1 MNIEERVKKALE
13 SRKKGYNCC
22 QAVLC
27 AFEDKYDMS
36 ESDMLKV
43 SEGFGGGMGI
53 MSVCG
58 AVTGMVI
65 VGGLEHADG
74 NTEKN
79 TTKQITRKA
88 IVKMQKEFEE
98 KNKSLICSELKG
110 VDTGVMLRSCDGC
123 VEDAIRIVDN
133 YLGEK

>member
-1 MNIEERVKKALE
+1 MVNDRVKRALE

-27 AFEDKYDMS
+27 AFEDRYEIS
-36 ESDMLKV
+36 ESDLLKV

-58 AVTGMVI
+58 AVSAMVI
-65 VGGLEHADG
+65 VAGLEKADG

-79 TTKQITRKA
+79 TTKKETKDVA
-88 IVKMQKEFEE
+88 VAMQKKFEE
-98 KNKSLICSELKG
+98 MNKSLICKELKG
-110 VDTGVMLRSCDGC
+110 VDTKVMLRSCDGC
-123 VEDAIRIVDN
+123 IEDAVRIVCE
-133 YLGEK
+133 YLGEE